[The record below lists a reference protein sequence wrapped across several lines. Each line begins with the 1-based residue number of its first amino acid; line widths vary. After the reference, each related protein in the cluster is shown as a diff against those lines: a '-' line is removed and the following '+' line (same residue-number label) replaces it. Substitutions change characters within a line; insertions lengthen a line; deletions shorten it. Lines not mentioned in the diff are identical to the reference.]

1 MPTPTTGHTF
11 LPKRGNYRGLI
22 AYQKAECIYDITFYF
37 AHTYL
42 EPTDRTVDQMVQAAR
57 SGKQNIAE
65 GSAASA
71 TSTETEIKLINVARA
86 SLQELL
92 VDYTDYL
99 RVHGLEQWAMDSDKA
114 RQTREVCSRHNDSAY
129 YREAIAERSAETIA
143 NIAVTLIHQEDVI
156 LRKLLQRLEQDFV
169 TQGGIK
175 ERMYAARTGY
185 RKEQDARLATLEEE
199 NKKLKEEN
207 QHLKAENQHLKTQLA
222 PSAQSPQSVQS
233 APSAQ

>member
-1 MPTPTTGHTF
+1 MPPHTF

-37 AHTYL
+37 AHTHL
-42 EPTDRTVDQMVQAAR
+42 DKSDRTIDQMVQAAR

-71 TSTETEIKLINVARA
+71 TSTETELKLINVARA

-99 RVHGLEQWAMDSDKA
+99 RVHALEQWAMDSEKA
-114 RQTREVCSRHNDSAY
+114 RQARQVCSRHNDTAY
-129 YREAIAERSAETIA
+129 YRTAIAERSAETIA
-143 NIAVTLIHQEDVI
+143 NIAITLIHQEDVL
-156 LRKLLQRLEQDFV
+156 LRKLLQRLEDDFV
-169 TQGGIK
+169 RQGGIK

-185 RKEQDARLATLEEE
+185 RQEQDTRLAALEAENKQLREKNTRLQEE
-199 NKKLKEEN
+199 NTRLKGEIAA
-207 QHLKAENQHLKTQLA
+207 LKSN
-222 PSAQSPQSVQS
+222 
-233 APSAQ
+233 

>member
-1 MPTPTTGHTF
+1 MPITTPHTF

-37 AHTYL
+37 AHTHL
-42 EPTDRTVDQMVQAAR
+42 DKSDRTIDQMVQAAR

-71 TSTETEIKLINVARA
+71 TSTETELKLINVARA

-99 RVHGLEQWAMDSDKA
+99 RVHALEQWAMDSEKA
-114 RQTREVCSRHNDSAY
+114 RQARQVCSRHNDTAY
-129 YREAIAERSAETIA
+129 YRTAIAERSAETIA
-143 NIAVTLIHQEDVI
+143 NIAITLIHQEDVL
-156 LRKLLQRLEQDFV
+156 LRKLLQRLEDDFV
-169 TQGGIK
+169 RQGGIR

-185 RKEQDARLATLEEE
+185 RQEQDTHLAALEAENKQLREE
-199 NKKLKEEN
+199 NTRLQEEN
-207 QHLKAENQHLKTQLA
+207 TRLKGEIAALK
-222 PSAQSPQSVQS
+222 SN
-233 APSAQ
+233 

>member
-1 MPTPTTGHTF
+1 MPPHTF

-37 AHTYL
+37 AHTHL
-42 EPTDRTVDQMVQAAR
+42 DKSDRTIDQMVQAAR

-71 TSTETEIKLINVARA
+71 TSTETELKLINVARA

-99 RVHGLEQWAMDSDKA
+99 RVHALEQWAMDSEKA
-114 RQTREVCSRHNDSAY
+114 RQARQVCSRHNDTAY
-129 YREAIAERSAETIA
+129 YRTAIAERSAETIA
-143 NIAVTLIHQEDVI
+143 NIAITLIHQEDVL
-156 LRKLLQRLEQDFV
+156 LRKLLQRLEDDFV
-169 TQGGIK
+169 RQGGIK

-185 RKEQDARLATLEEE
+185 RQQQDTRLAALEAENKQLREE
-199 NKKLKEEN
+199 NTRLQEEN
-207 QHLKAENQHLKTQLA
+207 TRLKGEIAALK
-222 PSAQSPQSVQS
+222 SN
-233 APSAQ
+233 

>member
-1 MPTPTTGHTF
+1 MPPHTF

-37 AHTYL
+37 AHTHL
-42 EPTDRTVDQMVQAAR
+42 DKSDRTIDQMVQAAR

-71 TSTETEIKLINVARA
+71 TSTETELKLINVARA

-99 RVHGLEQWAMDSDKA
+99 RVHALEQWAMDSEKA
-114 RQTREVCSRHNDSAY
+114 RQARQVCSRHNDTAY
-129 YREAIAERSAETIA
+129 YRTAIAERNAETIA
-143 NIAVTLIHQEDVI
+143 NIAITLIHQEDVL
-156 LRKLLQRLEQDFV
+156 LRKLLQRLEDDFV
-169 TQGGIK
+169 RQGGIK

-185 RKEQDARLATLEEE
+185 RQEKDTRLAALEAENKQLREKNTRLQEE
-199 NKKLKEEN
+199 NTRLKGEIAA
-207 QHLKAENQHLKTQLA
+207 LKSN
-222 PSAQSPQSVQS
+222 
-233 APSAQ
+233 

>member
-1 MPTPTTGHTF
+1 MPPHTF

-37 AHTYL
+37 AHTHL
-42 EPTDRTVDQMVQAAR
+42 DKSDRTIDQMVQAAR

-71 TSTETEIKLINVARA
+71 TSTETELKLINVARA

-99 RVHGLEQWAMDSDKA
+99 RVHALEQWAMDSEKA
-114 RQTREVCSRHNDSAY
+114 RQARQVCSRHNDTAY
-129 YREAIAERSAETIA
+129 YRTAIAKRSAETIA
-143 NIAVTLIHQEDVI
+143 NIAITLIHQEDVL
-156 LRKLLQRLEQDFV
+156 LRKLLQRLEDDFV
-169 TQGGIK
+169 RQGGIK

-185 RKEQDARLATLEEE
+185 RQEQDTRLAALEAENKQLREKNTRLQEE
-199 NKKLKEEN
+199 NTRLKGEIAA
-207 QHLKAENQHLKTQLA
+207 LKSN
-222 PSAQSPQSVQS
+222 
-233 APSAQ
+233 

>member
-1 MPTPTTGHTF
+1 MPPHTF

-37 AHTYL
+37 AHTHL
-42 EPTDRTVDQMVQAAR
+42 DKSDRTIDQMVQAAR

-71 TSTETEIKLINVARA
+71 TSTETELKLINVARA

-99 RVHGLEQWAMDSDKA
+99 RVHALEQWAMDSEKA
-114 RQTREVCSRHNDSAY
+114 RQARQVCSRHNDTAY
-129 YREAIAERSAETIA
+129 YRTAIAERSAETTA
-143 NIAVTLIHQEDVI
+143 NIAITLIHQEDVL
-156 LRKLLQRLEQDFV
+156 LRKLLQRLEDDFV
-169 TQGGIK
+169 RQGGIK

-185 RKEQDARLATLEEE
+185 RQEQDTRLAALEAENKQLREKNTRLQEE
-199 NKKLKEEN
+199 NTRLKGEIAA
-207 QHLKAENQHLKTQLA
+207 LKSN
-222 PSAQSPQSVQS
+222 
-233 APSAQ
+233 